1 MADYKE
7 FNFHLEHPESNR
19 DIFIALLSQA
29 GFEGFVETTDGFLAY
44 TSQALK
50 PKSILQAVTV
60 SYHYEEKTVQEENWN
75 KSWEAQI
82 KPLIIADQIYIKTS
96 FHPEKDYPFVI
107 TIDPKMSFGTGH
119 HETTYLMIRHMMAM
133 DFKNK
138 SVIDMGAG
146 TGVLSILS
154 EHLGG
159 PEIYAVDNDRWAY
172 ENMLENF
179 ENNQRHRIKAYYGA
193 VDILK
198 QLPAVDIFLA
208 NINRNILT
216 RDIPAYVQNIKLGGD
231 LVLSGFYTED
241 IPLIREVADDCGMV
255 FESQM
260 VKNNWTGLRFI
271 KSVHK

>member
-7 FNFHLEHPESNR
+7 YNFHLEYPESNR

-29 GFEGFVETTDGFLAY
+29 GFEGFVETADGFLAY
-44 TSQALK
+44 TNQALK
-50 PKSILQAVTV
+50 PKSILQGVSI
-60 SYHYEEKTVQEENWN
+60 SYHYEEKTVKEENWN

-119 HETTYLMIRHMMAM
+119 HETTYLMIRHMLAM

-154 EHLGG
+154 ELLGAH
-159 PEIYAVDNDRWAY
+159 EIYAVDNDRWAY

-179 ENNQRHRIKAYYGA
+179 ENNQMHRIKAYYGA
-193 VDILK
+193 ADTLK

-208 NINRNILT
+208 NINRNILR
-216 RDIPAYVQNIKLGGD
+216 RDIPAYVQNIKVGGN

-241 IPLIREVADDCGMV
+241 IPLIREVAEDCGMV
-255 FESQM
+255 FESEM

-271 KSVHK
+271 KSVQK

>member
-7 FNFHLEHPESNR
+7 YNFHLEQPESNR
-19 DIFIALLSQA
+19 DIFIALLAQA
-29 GFEGFVETTDGFLAY
+29 GFEGFVETADGFLAY
-44 TSQALK
+44 TNQALA
-50 PKSILQAVTV
+50 PKSILQGVSI
-60 SYHYEEKTVQEENWN
+60 SYHYEEKIVKEENWN

-96 FHPEKDYPFVI
+96 FHPKKDYPFVI

-119 HETTYLMIRHMMAM
+119 HETTYLMIRHMLAM

-138 SVIDMGAG
+138 SVIDMGSG

-154 EHLGG
+154 EQLGAH
-159 PEIYAVDNDRWAY
+159 EIYAVDNDRWAY

-179 ENNQRHRIKAYYGA
+179 ENNQMHRIKAYYGA
-193 VDILK
+193 ADTLK

-208 NINRNILT
+208 NINRNILS
-216 RDIPAYVQNIKLGGD
+216 RDIPAYVQNIKDGGD

-241 IPLIREVADDCGMV
+241 IPLIREVAEDCGMV
-255 FESQM
+255 FESEM

-271 KSVHK
+271 KSVQK